1 MNRKIL
7 ILLLTVIVVFQLRA
21 TEKEDSAVLVVFNKT
36 LSLINEYSD
45 VHGEHTG
52 IITATIADN
61 VYEIIYQHDDSVISF
76 EKKLDLLHLMLFNQR
91 YASNYYRSI
100 IFDKVL
106 NQDSLVLGRGEFIT
120 PLLFCHYCGDTKVL
134 EIIRNNNCL
143 NYGVDQF
150 PEEYK
155 VYFQQLF
162 SRLKSIDSSQVPNSK
177 LKVDFKHMGIT
188 RNLRQELL
196 KKYPDFKDE

>member
-7 ILLLTVIVVFQLRA
+7 ILLLIVIVGFLLRA
-21 TEKEDSAVLVVFNKT
+21 TEKEGSAALVLFNKT
-36 LSLINEYSD
+36 LSLMNEYSD

-52 IITATIADN
+52 AITACIADN
-61 VYEIIYQHDDSVISF
+61 VYKIIYQHDDSVISL

-106 NQDSLVLGRGEFIT
+106 NQDSLVLGRGEFVT
-120 PLLFCHYCGDTKVL
+120 SLLFCHYCGDTKVL

-143 NYGVDQF
+143 NYRVDQF

-155 VYFQQLF
+155 VYFQHLF

-196 KKYPDFKDE
+196 KKYPVFKDE

>member
-7 ILLLTVIVVFQLRA
+7 ILLLTVFAVFQVRA
-21 TEKEDSAVLVVFNKT
+21 MEKEDSVVLAVFNKT
-36 LSLINEYSD
+36 LSLISKYSD
-45 VHGEHTG
+45 FHGEHTG
-52 IITATIADN
+52 SVTASIADN
-61 VYEIIYQHDDSVISF
+61 VYEIIYQHDDSVVSL

-106 NQDSLVLGRGEFIT
+106 NQDSLILGRGEFIT

-134 EIIRNNNCL
+134 KIIRTNNCL
-143 NYGVDQF
+143 NFELNQF

-155 VYFQQLF
+155 IYFQQLF
-162 SRLKSIDSSQVPNSK
+162 SKLKSIDSSQVPNSK
-177 LKVDFKHMGIT
+177 LKVDLKYMGIA
-188 RNLRQELL
+188 RNLKQVLL
-196 KKYPDFKDE
+196 EKYPVFGDD